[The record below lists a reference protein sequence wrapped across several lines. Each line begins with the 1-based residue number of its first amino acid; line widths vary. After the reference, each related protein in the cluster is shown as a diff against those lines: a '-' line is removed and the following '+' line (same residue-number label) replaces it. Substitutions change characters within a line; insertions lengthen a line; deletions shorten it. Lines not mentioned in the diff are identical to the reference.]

1 MQGVNLAIIMGNLTR
16 DPELRYTPNGQPVTS
31 FGVATNRSWK
41 DANGEKKDEVEF
53 HEIVAWGKQAELC
66 SQYLTK
72 GGGVHILGRLQT
84 RSWEGQDGAKRQ
96 KTEIVARE
104 VTFVGSRRDSG
115 DYSADAP
122 AKAADAPAKE
132 GAKTKAKKDKSE
144 KAASN
149 VTPEEEEIN
158 IDDIPF

>member
-16 DPELRYTPNGQPVTS
+16 DPELRYTPNGQSVTS

-41 DANGEKKDEVEF
+41 DANGDKKDEVEF
-53 HEIVAWGKQAELC
+53 HEVVAWGKQAELC

-84 RSWEGQDGAKRQ
+84 RSWEGPDGAKRQ

-104 VTFVGSRRDSG
+104 ITFVGSKRDGSA
-115 DYSADAP
+115 YSAEDTSEEP
-122 AKAADAPAKE
+122 EKSP
-132 GAKTKAKKDKSE
+132 KKSAQPK
-144 KAASN
+144 
-149 VTPEEEEIN
+149 
-158 IDDIPF
+158 

>member
-16 DPELRYTPNGQPVTS
+16 DPELRYTPNGQAVTS
-31 FGVATNRSWK
+31 FAVATNRSWK

-53 HEIVAWGKQAELC
+53 HEVVVWGKQAELC

-104 VTFVGSRRDSG
+104 ITFVGSKRGGG
-115 DYSADAP
+115 DFPVEEAKPTAEKADAKKSKKE
-122 AKAADAPAKE
+122 AK
-132 GAKTKAKKDKSE
+132 
-144 KAASN
+144 
-149 VTPEEEEIN
+149 EEEEIN

>member
-1 MQGVNLAIIMGNLTR
+1 MQNVNLAIVMGNLTR

-41 DANGEKKDEVEF
+41 DANGDKKDEVEF
-53 HEIVAWGKQAELC
+53 HEVVVWGKLAELC

-72 GGGVHILGRLQT
+72 GRKVHVMGRLQT

-96 KTEIVARE
+96 KTEIVAQDIA
-104 VTFVGSRRDSG
+104 FVDSRRDGGEYPIES
-115 DYSADAP
+115 SAGG
-122 AKAADAPAKE
+122 AKE
-132 GAKTKAKKDKSE
+132 PVKKNDKSKPKKE
-144 KAASN
+144 DK
-149 VTPEEEEIN
+149 EEEEIN

>member
-1 MQGVNLAIIMGNLTR
+1 MQNVNLAIIMGNLTR

-53 HEIVAWGKQAELC
+53 HEVVVWGKLAELC

-72 GGGVHILGRLQT
+72 GRKVHVMGRLQT

-96 KTEIVARE
+96 KTEIVAQDIA
-104 VTFVGSRRDSG
+104 FVDSRRDGG
-115 DYSADAP
+115 DFPIDDEKPAAKKADS
-122 AKAADAPAKE
+122 K
-132 GAKTKAKKDKSE
+132 KAKKDE
-144 KAASN
+144 KESATVEA
-149 VTPEEEEIN
+149 EEEEIN

>member
-1 MQGVNLAIIMGNLTR
+1 MQNVNLAIVMGNLTR

-53 HEIVAWGKQAELC
+53 HEVVVWGKLAELC
-66 SQYLTK
+66 SQYLNK
-72 GGGVHILGRLQT
+72 GRKVHVMGRLQT

-96 KTEIVARE
+96 KTEIVAQDIA
-104 VTFVGSRRDSG
+104 FVDSRRDG
-115 DYSADAP
+115 NDFDMGEEAA
-122 AKAADAPAKE
+122 AKKNE
-132 GAKTKAKKDKSE
+132 TKKAKKSSGKTDK
-144 KAASN
+144 
-149 VTPEEEEIN
+149 PEEEEIN

>member
-1 MQGVNLAIIMGNLTR
+1 MQNVNLAIVMGNLTR

-41 DANGEKKDEVEF
+41 DANGDKKDEVEF
-53 HEIVAWGKQAELC
+53 HEIVVWGKLAELC

-72 GGGVHILGRLQT
+72 GRKVHVMGRLQT

-96 KTEIVARE
+96 KTEIVAQDIA
-104 VTFVGSRRDSG
+104 FVDSRRDGG
-115 DYSADAP
+115 DFSTEDATEAP
-122 AKAADAPAKE
+122 NKTAKKAKAKND
-132 GAKTKAKKDKSE
+132 DK
-144 KAASN
+144 
-149 VTPEEEEIN
+149 EEEIN

>member
-1 MQGVNLAIIMGNLTR
+1 MQGVNMAIIMGNLTR
-16 DPELRYTPNGQPVTS
+16 DPELRYTPNGQPVAS

-53 HEIVAWGKQAELC
+53 HDIVVWGKQAELC

-84 RSWEGQDGAKRQ
+84 RTWESQDGAKKQ

-104 VTFVGSRRDSG
+104 ITFVGAKRDG
-115 DYSADAP
+115 GGYSADDLAETDNESI
-122 AKAADAPAKE
+122 KKSDKS
-132 GAKTKAKKDKSE
+132 KTKKE
-144 KAASN
+144 KVASD
-149 VTPEEEEIN
+149 VTDEEEIN

>member
-1 MQGVNLAIIMGNLTR
+1 MQNVNLAIVMGNLTR

-41 DANGEKKDEVEF
+41 DSNGDKKDEVEF
-53 HEIVAWGKQAELC
+53 HEVVVWGKLAELC

-72 GGGVHILGRLQT
+72 GRKVHVMGRLQT

-96 KTEIVARE
+96 KTEIVAQDIA
-104 VTFVGSRRDSG
+104 FVDSKRDGG
-115 DYSADAP
+115 DSPAEDSKAP
-122 AKAADAPAKE
+122 AKKTEKPKSKKE
-132 GAKTKAKKDKSE
+132 E
-144 KAASN
+144 N
-149 VTPEEEEIN
+149 QEEEIN

>member
-1 MQGVNLAIIMGNLTR
+1 MQNVNLAIIMGNLTR

-53 HEIVAWGKQAELC
+53 HEVVVWGKLAELC

-72 GGGVHILGRLQT
+72 GRKVHVMGRLQT

-96 KTEIVARE
+96 KTEIVAQDIA
-104 VTFVGSRRDSG
+104 FVDSRRDGS
-115 DYSADAP
+115 DFQTDEEKPVAKKADNKKSRKDEKIP
-122 AKAADAPAKE
+122 AETAAD
-132 GAKTKAKKDKSE
+132 
-144 KAASN
+144 
-149 VTPEEEEIN
+149 EEEEIN